1 MGYIYKIV
9 NKVNNKIYIG
19 QTTADLKE
27 RWKGH
32 CKSTSNCLY
41 LKNAMNKYG
50 KENFELKLIC
60 ICFDSDLNCYEEEFI
75 KKHNCVVPNGYNL
88 KYGGENG
95 GKHSEIVKKKIS
107 ESLKKTFNNPSFIKA
122 KPQLGKPH
130 TDEVKQKISNSLKG
144 KKITQEHIDKL
155 KNIKSKKVYQYDL
168 NNNLINIFNSCTDA
182 GLKLGVN
189 KTNISRACNGKTKTC
204 CGFILKFNKE

>member
-9 NKVNNKIYIG
+9 NKVTNKIYIG
-19 QTTADLKE
+19 QTTTDLKE

-32 CKSTSNCLY
+32 CKSSSKCLY
-41 LKNAMNKYG
+41 LKNAINKYG

-60 ICFDSDLNCYEEEFI
+60 ICFDSDLNNYEKEYI
-75 KKHNCVVPNGYNL
+75 KKYDCVVPNGYNL

-95 GKHSEIVKKKIS
+95 GKHSDIVKQKIS
-107 ESLKKTFNNPSFIKA
+107 ESLKKTFNSPSFVKV

-144 KKITQEHIDKL
+144 NNLLHEHLKL
-155 KNIKSKKVYQYDL
+155 IHEKRQKKVYQYDL
-168 NNNLINIFNSCTDA
+168 NNNLINVFNSCKDA
-182 GLKLGVN
+182 GIELGVS
-189 KTNISRACNGKTKTC
+189 KTLISKVCNGKNKTC
-204 CGFILKFNKE
+204 KGFILKFE